1 MTPERAKELL
11 PVITAFA
18 EGKTIQFKTK
28 LDDKW
33 TDSVEKLL
41 SFNNRAAI
49 YRVKPEKVKKN
60 VYLVVDRRNGISSFV
75 FPSYDSAEQ
84 YLHNHV
90 TCSDSYE
97 IIPVTYEVELL

>member
-18 EGKTIQFKTK
+18 EGRTIQFKSK
-28 LDDKW
+28 QSNVW
-33 TDSVEKLL
+33 TDSIKNI
-41 SFNNRAAI
+41 SFENSSAI
-49 YRVKPEKVKKN
+49 YRVKPKKVKEN
-60 VYLVVDRRNGISSFV
+60 SYLVVSRRNGISSFV
-75 FPSYDSAEQ
+75 FPSYSSAEQ
-84 YLHNHV
+84 YIHDHV

>member
-28 LDDKW
+28 QSNVW
-33 TDSVEKLL
+33 TDSIKNV
-41 SFNNRAAI
+41 SFDNSSAI
-49 YRVKPEKVKKN
+49 YRVKPEKVQKIS
-60 VYLVVDRRNGISSFV
+60 YLVVNRNNGEATSVFCSSPFANEHITNWY
-75 FPSYDSAEQ
+75 S
-84 YLHNHV
+84 
-90 TCSDSYE
+90 CSDSYE

>member
-18 EGKTIQFKTK
+18 EGRTIQYKTK
-28 LDDKW
+28 LNDKW
-33 TDSVEKLL
+33 TDSVENV
-41 SFNNRAAI
+41 SFDISSVI

-60 VYLVVDRRNGISSFV
+60 AYLVVSRRNGISSFV
-75 FPSYDSAEQ
+75 FPSYASAEQ

-90 TCSDSYE
+90 TCSE

>member
-18 EGKTIQFKTK
+18 EGRTIQFKTEQSK
-28 LDDKW
+28 AW
-33 TDSVEKLL
+33 TDSIHDL
-41 SFNNRAAI
+41 SFNNREAI

-60 VYLVVDRRNGISSFV
+60 VYLVVSRRNGISSFV
-75 FPSYDSAEQ
+75 FMSYASAEQ